1 MKLRVIFT
9 TSLLLCLAVTTANA
23 DQLLWDNYPGGI
35 GTLQAPS
42 YNMSSERNTAV
53 WESTWV
59 VDDVDLAQIPGFD
72 PGDGF
77 GLTRLEWVGARD
89 ANFTYSSVDVII
101 LDSNL
106 NTIQELS
113 GLTDFTTADASADVG
128 SGLQMYE
135 GSVSLMQ
142 GEERLLTDLP
152 EHFYIGVRLVGDGYY
167 QGCNRFVTSS
177 IDSTLRGRT
186 EGYTRA
192 SIFGAPDWETASSV
206 WYAPPTEMENM
217 EFAFRVYANNVPEPT
232 GIVMLLVGGI
242 FGIRR
247 R

>member
-1 MKLRVIFT
+1 MNLRIMLT
-9 TSLLLCLAVTTANA
+9 ATLLLFVATTTVNA

-35 GTLQAPS
+35 ETLQNPS

-113 GLTDFTTADASADVG
+113 GLIDFTTADVSAGVV

-135 GSVSLMQ
+135 GSVSLTQ
-142 GEERLLTDLP
+142 GDATPLQDLP

-167 QGCNRFVTSS
+167 QGCNRSVTSS

-192 SIFGAPDWETASSV
+192 SIFGAPDWEPASST

-217 EFAFRVYANNVPEPT
+217 EFAFRVYSNVPEPA
-232 GIVMLLVGGI
+232 GLLMLLAGG
-242 FGIRR
+242 FLGMRR